1 MMESKPFKVIIAGGS
16 IAGLALALMLEKNG
30 IDFIILEGY
39 SSIAPQ
45 VGASIGLVPNGLRV
59 LDQLGCYETVLKK
72 AEYPVDKF
80 FFRNSQGQQFWS
92 FEDFN
97 RESVDRFVHS
107 FLLN

>member
-1 MMESKPFKVIIAGGS
+1 MESKPFKIIIAGGS

-80 FFRNSQGQQFWS
+80 FFRNSRGQQFWS
-92 FEDFN
+92 FEDVN
-97 RESVDRFVHS
+97 REAVDRFVNS
-107 FLLN
+107 FFLN